1 MKKTLHFGIIGSG
14 NIVETHIRSI
24 QELPNAEVT
33 AIFSR
38 NRETAEKWGS
48 QYDIQVY
55 SDYDE
60 FLGNDQMEIVTIL
73 TPSGTHADLG
83 ILAAKRGKHV
93 VVEKPIDTSLNKTDE
108 LIHACKQANVT
119 LSCIFQHRFDD
130 GIIDLK
136 QAMDLG
142 EFGQLNFGAART
154 SWYRSQEY
162 YDSGAWRGTWEL
174 DGGGALM
181 NQSIHYIDLL
191 LYLMGPIEEVYA
203 YCATRAHERIEVE
216 DIAVASLKFKSG
228 ALGLIEGNT
237 AAYPG
242 YSATLDIFGNNGSV
256 IIENDQVKEWNFKS
270 GNSYTKSTKEVV
282 QTSAS
287 SSKMSSYTSHK
298 RQYEDIVHAILEKR
312 DPLVT
317 GEEARKSLALILAI
331 YESARSGRPVK
342 LYNPKT

>member
-1 MKKTLHFGIIGSG
+1 MNKMLYFGVVGSG
-14 NIVETHIRSI
+14 SITETHIKSI
-24 QELPNAEVT
+24 QKVPNAEVI

-38 NRETAEKWGS
+38 NKETSEKWGK
-48 QYDIQVY
+48 QYNIQVY
-55 SDYDE
+55 SDYEE
-60 FLGNDQMEIVTIL
+60 FLGNDKMDIVTIL

-83 ILAAKRGKHV
+83 ILAAKKGKHV
-93 VVEKPIDTSLNKTDE
+93 IVEKPIDTSLNKTNE
-108 LIHACKQANVT
+108 LIHVCREANVT

-130 GIIDLK
+130 GIVDIK
-136 QAMDLG
+136 NAMDLG
-142 EFGQLNFGAART
+142 KFGQLNFGAART
-154 SWYRSQEY
+154 TWYRSQEY

-191 LYLMGPIEEVYA
+191 LYLMGPVEEVHA

-242 YSATLDIFGNNGSV
+242 YSATLDIFGNDGSV
-256 IIENDQVKEWNFKS
+256 IIENDEVKEWNFKN
-270 GNSYTKSTKEVV
+270 GNQYTKALREVV
-282 QTSAS
+282 KTSAS
-287 SSKMSSYTSHK
+287 SNKMASFESHK
-298 RQYEDIVHAILEKR
+298 KQYQDIVHAISEKR

-317 GEEARKSLALILAI
+317 GEEARKSLELILAI

-342 LYNPKT
+342 L

>member
-1 MKKTLHFGIIGSG
+1 MKKTLNFGIIGSG

-24 QELPNAEVT
+24 QDVPNAEVT

-38 NRETAEKWGS
+38 NKATSEKWGN
-48 QYDIQVY
+48 QYGLQVY
-55 SDYDE
+55 SDYED
-60 FLGNDQMEIVTIL
+60 FLRNDKMDIVTIL

-83 ILAAKRGKHV
+83 ILAARQGKHV
-93 VVEKPIDTSLNKTDE
+93 VVEKPIDTSLNKTNE
-108 LIHACKQANVT
+108 LIHACREANVT

-130 GIIDLK
+130 GIVDIK
-136 QAMDLG
+136 NAMNLG

-154 SWYRSQEY
+154 TWYRSQEY

-191 LYLMGPIEEVYA
+191 LYLMGPVEEVHA

-237 AAYPG
+237 AAFPG

-256 IIENDQVKEWNFKS
+256 IIENDLVKEWNFKN
-270 GNSYTKSTKEVV
+270 GNEYTKASKEVV
-282 QTSAS
+282 KTSAS
-287 SSKMSSYTSHK
+287 SNKMSSYESHK
-298 RQYEDIVHAILEKR
+298 RQYDDIVHAILEKR

-317 GEEARKSLALILAI
+317 GEEARKSLVLILAI
-331 YESARSGRPVK
+331 YESARSGSPVK
-342 LYNPKT
+342 L

>member
-1 MKKTLHFGIIGSG
+1 MNKTLQFGMIGSG
-14 NIVETHIRSI
+14 SITETHIKSIRSI
-24 QELPNAEVT
+24 PNAEVT

-38 NRETAEKWGS
+38 NKETAEKLATKYS
-48 QYDIQVY
+48 IQVY
-55 SDYDE
+55 SDYEE
-60 FLGNDQMEIVTIL
+60 FLSNDEIDIVTIL

-83 ILAAKRGKHV
+83 ILAAKKGKHV
-93 VVEKPIDTSLNKTDE
+93 IVEKPIDTTLAKTNE
-108 LIHACKQANVT
+108 LIHVCREANVT

-130 GIIDLK
+130 AIVDMK
-136 QAMDLG
+136 NAMNQG

-154 SWYRSQEY
+154 TWYRSQEY

-191 LYLMGPIEEVYA
+191 LYLMGPVEEVHA

-216 DIAVASLKFKSG
+216 DIAVASIKFKSG

-270 GNSYTKSTKEVV
+270 GNHYTKASGKVV
-282 QTSAS
+282 RTSAS
-287 SSKMSSYTSHK
+287 SNKMSSYESHK
-298 RQYEDIVHAILEKR
+298 RQYQDIVHAILEKR

-317 GEEARKSLALILAI
+317 GEEARKSLELILAI
-331 YESARSGRPVK
+331 YESAKSGIPVK
-342 LYNPKT
+342 M

>member
-1 MKKTLHFGIIGSG
+1 MKKTLYFGIIGSG
-14 NIVETHIRSI
+14 SIVETHIKSI
-24 QELPNAEVT
+24 LEIPYAEVT

-38 NRETAEKWGS
+38 NRATAQKWAN
-48 QYDIQVY
+48 QYNIQIFN
-55 SDYDE
+55 DYEE
-60 FLGNDQMEIVTIL
+60 FLSNDKLDIVTIL

-83 ILAAKRGKHV
+83 ILAAKNGKHV
-93 VVEKPIDTSLNKTDE
+93 VVEKPIDKSLNKTND
-108 LIHACKQANVT
+108 LIYACREANVM
-119 LSCIFQHRFDD
+119 LSCIFQHRFDN
-130 GIIDLK
+130 GIVDIK
-136 QAMDLG
+136 HAMDQG

-154 SWYRSQEY
+154 TWYRSQEY

-191 LYLMGPIEEVYA
+191 LYLMGPVEEVHA

-256 IIENDQVKEWNFKS
+256 IIENDQVKEWNFKN
-270 GNSYTKSTKEVV
+270 GNQYTKLSKELAR
-282 QTSAS
+282 TSAS
-287 SSKMSSYTSHK
+287 SSKMASYKSHK
-298 RQYEDIVHAILEKR
+298 RQYEDIVHAILENR
-312 DPLVT
+312 EPLVT
-317 GEEARKSLALILAI
+317 GEEAKKSLELILAI
-331 YESARSGRPVK
+331 YESARSGSPVK
-342 LYNPKT
+342 L

>member
-1 MKKTLHFGIIGSG
+1 MNKTLRFGIVGSG
-14 NIVETHIRSI
+14 SIAETHINSIRSI
-24 QELPNAEVT
+24 PNAEVA

-38 NRETAEKWGS
+38 NKENAKKWANES
-48 QYDIQVY
+48 HIQVY
-55 SDYDE
+55 SDYEE
-60 FLGNDQMEIVTIL
+60 FLSNDEIDIVTIL

-83 ILAAKRGKHV
+83 ILAAKKGKHV
-93 VVEKPIDTSLNKTDE
+93 IVEKPIDTTLAKTNE
-108 LIHACKQANVT
+108 LIRTCREANVT

-130 GIIDLK
+130 GIVDIKKAL
-136 QAMDLG
+136 DLG

-154 SWYRSQEY
+154 TWYRSQEY

-191 LYLMGPIEEVYA
+191 LYLMGPVEEVYA
-203 YCATRAHERIEVE
+203 YCVTRAHERIEVE
-216 DIAVASLKFKSG
+216 DIAVASIKFKSG

-256 IIENDQVKEWNFKS
+256 VIENDQVKEWNFKD
-270 GNSYTKSTKEVV
+270 GNQYTKASKEVLK
-282 QTSAS
+282 TSAS
-287 SSKMSSYTSHK
+287 SSKMSSYESHK

-312 DPLVT
+312 EPLVT
-317 GEEARKSLALILAI
+317 GEEALKSLELILAI
-331 YESARSGRPVK
+331 YESARSGSPVK
-342 LYNPKT
+342 L